1 MGALGAAEAEA
12 IASVEGLTGPD
23 VDKLVTVNHVDER
36 VIAQFTL
43 DWDLQLNC
51 HNHGFREYR
60 SQPFQNIFSLLCPSL
75 VMTTILLQAA
85 LQACLPS

>member
-36 VIAQFTL
+36 VIAQLGVDF
-43 DWDLQLNC
+43 
-51 HNHGFREYR
+51 
-60 SQPFQNIFSLLCPSL
+60 
-75 VMTTILLQAA
+75 VA
-85 LQACLPS
+85 